1 MSNTI
6 MLEQLRELKLAG
18 ILEGLHEQRTS
29 SRYAEL
35 PFEDRL
41 ALLIDREVM
50 RRNNQRLQR
59 RLKNAT
65 IRQSSA
71 SLDAVKV
78 SSERG
83 LSKQQLLELGTCQWI
98 RSRLSLIV
106 SGPTGAGKSFLASAL
121 AGQACRLSLTVSY
134 ARASD
139 LIAELLLSKNDG
151 SFRALRK
158 RLSKVDLLVVD
169 DFLRDPLSAPHSR
182 EFLDLIDDRYRSG
195 SCLFVSQLAVADWHR
210 HIADPTIADAI
221 LDRIVHDSLR
231 VELSGIDSMRKLT
244 SPLQA
249 DPKIHVASLRGHNR
263 NFKEKDNSLDTKT

>member
-1 MSNTI
+1 MTNTI
-6 MLEQLRELKLAG
+6 MLEQLRELKLSG
-18 ILEGLHEQRTS
+18 FLEGLHEQRTS

-35 PFEDRL
+35 PFEERL
-41 ALLIDREVM
+41 ALLVDKEVM

-59 RLKNAT
+59 RLKNAA

-71 SLDAVKV
+71 SLDTVKV

-83 LSKQQLLELGTCQWI
+83 LLKQQLLELGTCQWI
-98 RSRLSLIV
+98 RSRLSLTV

-121 AGQACRLSLTVSY
+121 ADQACRLSLTVLY
-134 ARASD
+134 TRASD
-139 LIAELLLSKNDG
+139 LIADLLLSKSDG
-151 SFRALRK
+151 SFRTLRK
-158 RLSKVDLLVVD
+158 RLSRVDLLVVD

-182 EFLDLIDDRYRSG
+182 EFLDLIDDRYRSA
-195 SCLFVSQLAVADWHR
+195 SCLFVSQLAVADWHQ

-244 SPLQA
+244 SPLQTQT
-249 DPKIHVASLRGHNR
+249 KIHVASLRRHNE
-263 NFKEKDNSLDTKT
+263 NIIEKEISLDTKM